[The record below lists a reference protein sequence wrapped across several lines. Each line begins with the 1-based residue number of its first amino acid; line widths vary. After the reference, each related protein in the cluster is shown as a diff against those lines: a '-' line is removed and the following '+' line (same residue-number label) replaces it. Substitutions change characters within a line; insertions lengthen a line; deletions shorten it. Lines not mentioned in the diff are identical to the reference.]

1 MLKQKLIPKDLKVL
15 ISNFF
20 SLSILQSLNL
30 LLPLLTFPYL
40 VRVLGVD
47 NFGLV
52 MFAQSFIL
60 YFLVFVDFG
69 FNYSATREIS
79 IHRFNKEKISEI
91 FSCVIQ
97 IKIVFVLISFLI
109 LTLTVN
115 IFEKFN
121 SDIEL
126 YYLTFLYVIG
136 HSFIPTWNFQG
147 IEEMKYI
154 TYINILA
161 KGSFTILIFLFIK
174 SSEDYLYVPLMNGL
188 GYIASAIFSLIL
200 VFKKYDLVI
209 KFYNARVLLRYIKES
224 FDYFLSRISV
234 SLFTSSNVFV
244 LGIFTNNII
253 VGYFSIAE
261 KIYNALRS
269 LYGPVSRTLYPYISS
284 KKNITLYKKIFYS
297 ITLFNFLIVGV
308 FWFFAPDIINI
319 ISGEF
324 IDLSISV
331 FRILI
336 VYSIFTVPCSLLG
349 YSFLAALGHKN
360 FANYSVLVAS
370 IFHIFGLI
378 LLGYFD
384 SITVYNI
391 VYLIGI
397 SESIVLM
404 IRVYG
409 VYKHN
414 LWTKNIFSVSQH

>member
-136 HSFIPTWNFQG
+136 HSFIPTWYFQG